1 MMYSNIGLTCRET
14 LPLNKKS
21 EKNYHKDEAD
31 KGDSGDDDNEK
42 GVVAQRCHQAA
53 FRLLLLQLL
62 QLLVWP
68 AAGQLTQAQS
78 AHSTHPAPILKG
90 VCCKTN
96 RHVCLENISIKGTEK
111 RLGRI

>member
-1 MMYSNIGLTCRET
+1 MGLPSNFCT
-14 LPLNKKS
+14 LWYLCYNKNS

-31 KGDSGDDDNEK
+31 KGDSGDDDNEE

-90 VCCKTN
+90 FVFRKI
-96 RHVCLENISIKGTEK
+96 RHVCLKNIFIKGTK
-111 RLGRI
+111 QRLGRI